1 MEWALRMRTLRAW
14 LIVMLLLHQFHHHH
28 HESMACLEQEKMA
41 LLAFKASVP
50 WTDDDDT
57 SSGRLPSWVEDDD
70 NDDCCS
76 WERVQCN
83 LTTGR
88 IIQLSLNFTR
98 NRWSSYDDAHI
109 PIWLLNASLFLPFQ
123 ELQHLDLSE
132 NGFRG
137 LADNEWLEPL
147 GRLKRLEVLDL
158 SWNAFNNS
166 ILPSLGALK
175 SLKNLFLS
183 GNNLEGNFPAEELAG
198 LENLQMLDLSGNRFN
213 GSVQAIQGTYKS
225 SFAVPWAPSHITPNI
240 H

>member
-14 LIVMLLLHQFHHHH
+14 LIVMLLLHQFHHH

-57 SSGRLPSWVEDDD
+57 SSGPLATWVEDDD

-88 IIQLSLNFTR
+88 IIQLSLNYTR
-98 NRWSSYDDAHI
+98 YGWL

-137 LADNEWLEPL
+137 LADNE
-147 GRLKRLEVLDL
+147 GIA
-158 SWNAFNNS
+158 N
-166 ILPSLGALK
+166 
-175 SLKNLFLS
+175 
-183 GNNLEGNFPAEELAG
+183 
-198 LENLQMLDLSGNRFN
+198 
-213 GSVQAIQGTYKS
+213 
-225 SFAVPWAPSHITPNI
+225 
-240 H
+240 

>member
-1 MEWALRMRTLRAW
+1 MRTLWAW
-14 LIVMLLLHQFHHHH
+14 LMVMLLLHQFHHHHH

-50 WTDDDDT
+50 WTDYDDT

-83 LTTGR
+83 LTTGW
-88 IIQLSLNFTR
+88 IIQLYLCYIRSR
-98 NRWSSYDDAHI
+98 AYDDDVHL

-132 NGFRG
+132 NGFRD
-137 LADNEWLEPL
+137 LADNEGLEPL

-158 SWNAFNNS
+158 SLNHFNNS
-166 ILPSLGALK
+166 ILPSLGSLK
-175 SLKNLFLS
+175 SLKNLSLS
-183 GNNLEGNFPAEELAG
+183 QNYLEGNFRAEGIFKCWMYLFW
-198 LENLQMLDLSGNRFN
+198 RTCKCW
-213 GSVQAIQGTYKS
+213 I
-225 SFAVPWAPSHITPNI
+225 
-240 H
+240 